1 MTKNSDRIKTIAACY
16 LGLFTQAVVI
26 NLSPLFYVIYTT
38 DLNLPLSL
46 IAILPTMVF
55 GIQIFIDALFSR
67 FIAKLGYKFTAVMAD
82 TLCLVGLICMGI
94 MPFVP
99 NKTITLIISTLF
111 CSVGSGIIEIT
122 TSPLIEA
129 VSGDEK
135 SGAMSFLHSFYC
147 WGHFFVVLLTT
158 AFLSIFGKENWYIMP
173 FITALVPLSGGIC
186 YLSINKLHTLEDEG
200 CSNSFKDFGKNRIFV
215 LLMLLMICAGA
226 GEQGI
231 AQWASYFAEKGLNVS
246 KSIGDLA
253 GVCLFA
259 FFMALSRTGY
269 GILGKKLNLTKTL
282 TISAAG
288 LALSYLLTAISP
300 IPLLSLSGI
309 ALCGLF
315 VGVMWPG
322 VLSLAGES
330 KLNGGTLMFALMALG
345 GDIGCTLG
353 SSIVGEISANSSM
366 NTGILVGMLFPLCM
380 FILMFV
386 YGKKQKSLNTPL

>member
-1 MTKNSDRIKTIAACY
+1 MTKVSDRTKTIAACY
-16 LGLFTQAVVI
+16 LGLFTQAAVI
-26 NLSPLFYVIYTT
+26 NLSPLFYAIYTT

-46 IAILPTMVF
+46 IAILPMVVF

-82 TLCLVGLICMGI
+82 TLCIVGLICLGFI
-94 MPFVP
+94 PFVG
-99 NKTITLIISTLF
+99 NKTITLIISTVL
-111 CSVGSGIIEIT
+111 CSIGSGIIEIT

-129 VSGDEK
+129 LSSDEK
-135 SGAMSFLHSFYC
+135 SGAMSFLHSCYC
-147 WGHFFVVLLTT
+147 WGHFFIVLLTT
-158 AFLSIFGKENWYIMP
+158 AFLSIFGKENWYILP
-173 FITALVPLSGGIC
+173 LLTALIPLTGGLI
-186 YLSINKLHTLEDEG
+186 YLSIKKLHTLEDEG
-200 CSNSFKDFGKNRIFV
+200 CSNSFKDFGKNGIFI
-215 LLMLLMICAGA
+215 LLILLMICAGA

-246 KSIGDLA
+246 KSVGDLA

-300 IPLLSLSGI
+300 ISVLSLAGI

-330 KLNGGTLMFALMALG
+330 KLNGGTLMFALLALG

-353 SSIVGEISANSSM
+353 ASIVGEVSANSSM
-366 NTGILVGMLFPLCM
+366 NIGILVGMLFPSLM
-380 FILMFV
+380 FILMFI
-386 YGKKQKSLNTPL
+386 YGKKQKSRNAPL